1 MGAYPPP
8 PPGGPG
14 YSGRRG
20 GFAERIDEA
29 IELME
34 LELRHAITYFNDA
47 VVPQVRR
54 ESIVALRTVS
64 EKLRTLADRLDPQS
78 RRPAPP
84 AGQSSPGPSSEDPI
98 R

>member
-1 MGAYPPP
+1 MGTYPPP

-14 YSGRRG
+14 SSGRRG

-34 LELRHAITYFNDA
+34 LELRHAVTYFNDA

-54 ESIVALRTVS
+54 ESIVALRSVS
-64 EKLRTLADRLDPQS
+64 DKLRALADRLDPQS
-78 RRPAPP
+78 GRPAPH
-84 AGQSSPGPSSEDPI
+84 PGPSSEGSS